1 MKKKHYLII
10 GLCLAFTGV
19 LFLHTAAF
27 AAIIRIK
34 PDGNDDNSGTS
45 WALAK
50 KTVRAAINT
59 GNQGDEIWFAAG
71 TYPEH
76 IQNKVISD
84 VAVDVAL
91 YGEFAGT
98 ETDRN
103 DRNWNVNLTILDGGG
118 GLFPIPSEIGS
129 VVYIRGGATQ
139 ANRIDG
145 FIIIR
150 GHDMAGGGISILGA
164 APTIINN
171 TIWNNQANAG
181 GGILI
186 INYKISQPKE
196 HPIITQ
202 NVIAENFAI
211 ETGAGIAVIGSE
223 HITPPQYGPVMPTIT
238 GNTIFRNVSALN
250 GGGIGIHGH
259 VTPFIANNKITANNS
274 RLCGGEFS
282 GKRRWNL
289 RHKEGFG

>member
-150 GHDMAGGGISILGA
+150 GHDMAGGGI
-164 APTIINN
+164 
-171 TIWNNQANAG
+171 
-181 GGILI
+181 LI